1 MACLLAPATV
11 AVITTSLRKKI
22 PQKYHIEWLNTM
34 LWGGVVMLAIEHIAH
49 GEITLLPPFLTAM
62 ENSASAIIM
71 LKELATVG
79 SAMTVAIF
87 TVWIIMVLATNR
99 IAKIPKLKYRSGF
112 LSLALWG
119 AMIMLLVDNLMG

>member
-11 AVITTSLRKKI
+11 AVITTSIKKKI
-22 PQKYHIEWLNTM
+22 PKKYHIEWLNTM
-34 LWGGVVMLAIEHIAH
+34 LWGGAVVLAVEHIAH
-49 GEITLLPPFLTAM
+49 GEIVPFPPFLTAM

-71 LKELATVG
+71 LKELVTVG
-79 SAMTVAIF
+79 GAMTVAIF

-99 IAKIPKLKYRSGF
+99 TVKIPKLKYGSGF